1 MKKIAFIRHGKS
13 SWSHNLPDI
22 DRPLKKRACHDAELV
37 SQQFKKQDFTPDI
50 VYSSPANRA
59 FTTCELITKDLGI
72 NKNKIEIVDDLY
84 DFAGQNVIKFIQ
96 NINDS
101 INNIM
106 LFGHNYAF
114 TSLVNALGDKYI
126 DNLPTTG
133 LVLIEFHEDSWEN
146 LSEGVTKLILFP
158 KELR

>member
-1 MKKIAFIRHGKS
+1 MKKIVFIRHGKS

-22 DRPLKKRACHDAELV
+22 DRPLKKRAYHDAELV
-37 SQQFKKQDFTPDI
+37 SQQIKKQDFIPEI
-50 VYSSPANRA
+50 VFSSPANRA
-59 FTTCELITKDLGI
+59 FTTCELITKNLGI